1 MSSINILHDIRNLS
15 IKNGKKVVE
24 EEYVIQGEKG
34 LKIKYYYKDDKKKE
48 KITITGKDGKY
59 MMKSIVD
66 DKVDEKELD
75 EKGLKAEMKN
85 SKLKFAKEQL
95 GGKSPS
101 VSGATSGKVNDLEG
115 GAKKRSK
122 SGSKKSGSKKAGS
135 KKRGSKK

>member
-34 LKIKYYYKDDKKKE
+34 LKIKYYYKDEKKKE

-59 MMKSIVD
+59 IMKTIID

-75 EKGLKAEMKN
+75 EKGLKDEMKK

-95 GGKSPS
+95 GGKSS
-101 VSGATSGKVNDLEG
+101 AQINDLEG

>member
-1 MSSINILHDIRNLS
+1 MSSIKILHDIRNLS

-34 LKIKYYYKDDKKKE
+34 LKIKYYYKDEKKKE

-59 MMKSIVD
+59 MMKTIID

-95 GGKSPS
+95 GGAKI
-101 VSGATSGKVNDLEG
+101 NDLEG

>member
-24 EEYVIQGEKG
+24 EEYVIQGDKG
-34 LKIKYYYKDDKKKE
+34 LKIKYYYKDEKKKE

-59 MMKSIVD
+59 IMKTIID

-95 GGKSPS
+95 GG
-101 VSGATSGKVNDLEG
+101 ATSGKINDLEG

-122 SGSKKSGSKKAGS
+122 SGSKKSGSKK
-135 KKRGSKK
+135 RGSKK

>member
-24 EEYVIQGEKG
+24 EEYVIQGDKG
-34 LKIKYYYKDDKKKE
+34 LKIKYYYKDEKKKE

-59 MMKSIVD
+59 MMKTIVD

-95 GGKSPS
+95 GG
-101 VSGATSGKVNDLEG
+101 AKVNDLEG

-122 SGSKKSGSKKAGS
+122 TGSKKSGSKKAGS

>member
-24 EEYVIQGEKG
+24 EEYVIQGDKG
-34 LKIKYYYKDDKKKE
+34 LKIKYYYKDEKKKE

-59 MMKSIVD
+59 MMKTIID

-95 GGKSPS
+95 GGKSS
-101 VSGATSGKVNDLEG
+101 LSGSSSKVNDLEG

>member
-1 MSSINILHDIRNLS
+1 MSSIKILHDIRNLS

-24 EEYVIQGEKG
+24 EEYFIQGEKG

-59 MMKSIVD
+59 MMKTIVD

-95 GGKSPS
+95 GGSS
-101 VSGATSGKVNDLEG
+101 KVNDLEG

>member
-34 LKIKYYYKDDKKKE
+34 LKIKYYYKDEKKKE

-59 MMKSIVD
+59 MMKTIID

-95 GGKSPS
+95 GGAKI
-101 VSGATSGKVNDLEG
+101 NDLEG

>member
-1 MSSINILHDIRNLS
+1 MSSIKILHDIRNLS

-24 EEYVIQGEKG
+24 EEYLIQGDKG
-34 LKIKYYYKDDKKKE
+34 LKIKYYYKDEKKKE

-59 MMKSIVD
+59 MMKTIID

-75 EKGLKAEMKN
+75 EKGLKDEMKK

-95 GGKSPS
+95 GGAKI
-101 VSGATSGKVNDLEG
+101 NDLEG

-122 SGSKKSGSKKAGS
+122 SGSKKSESKKAGS

>member
-24 EEYVIQGEKG
+24 EEYVIQGDKG

-95 GGKSPS
+95 GGTI
-101 VSGATSGKVNDLEG
+101 GATSAAKVNDLEG

-135 KKRGSKK
+135 KKKGYKY